1 MEELGIMI
9 LIGGPIIGLIFI
21 LVGIIKL
28 FGQSEKAI
36 EGRKLVL
43 IGFILLVLSALV
55 GFSICTGGF

>member
-9 LIGGPIIGLIFI
+9 LIGGPIIGLILI

-43 IGFILLVLSALV
+43 IGFIVLVCSALV